1 MIDNVTNV
9 TMILYNDF
17 LCKKNRTRREIAVEK
32 SLRFFP
38 ILFFFSE
45 LMTQALWAQY
55 PTLPVKLI
63 LGEILK
69 QKTQRSY
76 TDQYIYIYIN
86 LNRYQ
91 YMYIYI
97 SYVNISP
104 NTYYILYN
112 YESKFALKYKS
123 FLNKLEASETFTSH
137 IWDFHFPHLR
147 LSLPSFRMNWQLTQ
161 HGVEKPWTFIRVP
174 TYANYLQ
181 HCEVFKTGIR
191 CISWWPRFANT
202 CVGF

>member
-76 TDQYIYIYIN
+76 TDQYIYIYIYIN

-97 SYVNISP
+97 ICEYIAEYVL
-104 NTYYILYN
+104 YI
-112 YESKFALKYKS
+112 
-123 FLNKLEASETFTSH
+123 
-137 IWDFHFPHLR
+137 I
-147 LSLPSFRMNWQLTQ
+147 
-161 HGVEKPWTFIRVP
+161 
-174 TYANYLQ
+174 
-181 HCEVFKTGIR
+181 
-191 CISWWPRFANT
+191 
-202 CVGF
+202 